1 MERRERIFN
10 MPGGPADRP
19 FILDEVER
27 RGDGMAVERVEQTAV
42 ARDRVRWGPIWAG
55 LLTTLSMFLLFELMA
70 YAFGWLS
77 LGMGDFP
84 GARRSDAWV
93 AGIIGLISFFLGG
106 LVTGA
111 TALVRGPS
119 AGLINGFCLWALGT
133 VLILALTAIGLGSFF
148 GASGNIFSQL
158 IIWGRGINLGA
169 LGMNTDQLIASVR
182 TGALWSFILM
192 ALSACAAM
200 LGGVVGSG
208 RRPIGR
214 IRRADRVEREAELH
228 AE

>member
-19 FILDEVER
+19 FIREEVER
-27 RGDGMAVERVEQTAV
+27 RDDGMAVERVEQIAV

-77 LGMGDFP
+77 LGIGDFP
-84 GARRSDAWV
+84 GARRSDSWV

-111 TALVRGPS
+111 TALVRGSS

-158 IIWGRGINLGA
+158 IVWGRGINLGA
-169 LGMNTDQLIASVR
+169 LDMSPDQLIASIR
-182 TGALWSFILM
+182 AGALWSFILM

-200 LGGVVGSG
+200 LGGLVGSRG
-208 RRPIGR
+208 SPIGR
-214 IRRADRVEREAELH
+214 IRRAYRVER
-228 AE
+228 

>member
-10 MPGGPADRP
+10 MPGGAADLP
-19 FILDEVER
+19 FIREDVER
-27 RGDGMAVERVEQTAV
+27 REGGMAVERMEQTAV

-77 LGMGDFP
+77 LGMGDFM

-111 TALVRGPS
+111 TALVRSPS
-119 AGLINGFCLWALGT
+119 AGLINGFCLWALST
-133 VLILALTAIGLGSFF
+133 VFILALTAIGLGSFF

-158 IIWGRGINLGA
+158 IAWGRGINLGA
-169 LGMNTDQLIASVR
+169 LGVSPDQLIASIR
-182 TGALWSFILM
+182 AGALWSFILM

-200 LGGVVGSG
+200 LGGLVGSG
-208 RRPIGR
+208 GRPIGR
-214 IRRADRVEREAELH
+214 IRRAYRVER
-228 AE
+228 

>member
-1 MERRERIFN
+1 
-10 MPGGPADRP
+10 
-19 FILDEVER
+19 
-27 RGDGMAVERVEQTAV
+27 MAVERIEQTAV
-42 ARDRVRWGPIWAG
+42 ASDRVRWGPIWAG
-55 LLTTLSMFLLFELMA
+55 LLTTLSLFLLLELMA

-77 LGMGDFP
+77 LSMGDFM

-93 AGIIGLISFFLGG
+93 GGIIGLISFFLGG

-133 VLILALTAIGLGSFF
+133 VFILALTAIGLGSFF

-158 IIWGRGINLGA
+158 IVWGRGINLGA
-169 LGMNTDQLIASVR
+169 LGMSPDQLIASIR

-200 LGGVVGSG
+200 LGGLVGSG

-214 IRRADRVEREAELH
+214 IRRAGRVER
-228 AE
+228 

>member
-10 MPGGPADRP
+10 MPGVPADRS
-19 FILDEVER
+19 FIREEVER
-27 RGDGMAVERVEQTAV
+27 REDGMAVERMEQTAV

-111 TALVRGPS
+111 TILVRGPS

-158 IIWGRGINLGA
+158 IVWGRGINLGA
-169 LGMNTDQLIASVR
+169 LGMSPDQLIASLR
-182 TGALWSFILM
+182 AGALWSFILM

-200 LGGVVGSG
+200 LGGLVGSG
-208 RRPIGR
+208 GRPIGR
-214 IRRADRVEREAELH
+214 IRRADRVER
-228 AE
+228 